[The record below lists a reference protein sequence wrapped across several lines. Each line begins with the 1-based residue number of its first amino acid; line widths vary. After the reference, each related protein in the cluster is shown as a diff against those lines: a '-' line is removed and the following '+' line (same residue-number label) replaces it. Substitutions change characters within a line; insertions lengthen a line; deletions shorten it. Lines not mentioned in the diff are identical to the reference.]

1 MASAAANDF
10 IGIAE
15 SVRWVRAEGAEPE
28 PPVGFG
34 PGQFTL
40 PEHYVKPLERSHPH
54 ERDSDILFKEKPH
67 IYMGPLNAAFRHSV
81 THYAHL
87 HSTPFVEKEAYRKMC
102 NSFREAWPRKKYA
115 LGVEAII
122 TEGQLS
128 EGGNVIAVEN
138 GATIFASEV
147 PAGPDRAKW
156 IHNQAR
162 RKYKGGALEFFRFE
176 RAMTMQEVFD
186 SWELNRTVASNKG
199 THSHHMLELWAN
211 SLPSRVSEPETQ
223 NGIRFIAEQLAPLKA
238 KAFRTEWEIYNDYV
252 AGSIDLVLILP
263 DGSLIVCDWKRA
275 TKHDVWHPYNTMMKA
290 PFGHLD
296 DTPVAGFALQLGLY
310 KYILE
315 HSYGYKVAGL
325 VLCGVE
331 PDNVFS

>member
-1 MASAAANDF
+1 M
-10 IGIAE
+10 
-15 SVRWVRAEGAEPE
+15 
-28 PPVGFG
+28 
-34 PGQFTL
+34 
-40 PEHYVKPLERSHPH
+40 
-54 ERDSDILFKEKPH
+54 
-67 IYMGPLNAAFRHSV
+67 
-81 THYAHL
+81 
-87 HSTPFVEKEAYRKMC
+87 
-102 NSFREAWPRKKYA
+102 
-115 LGVEAII
+115 
-122 TEGQLS
+122 
-128 EGGNVIAVEN
+128 
-138 GATIFASEV
+138 
-147 PAGPDRAKW
+147 
-156 IHNQAR
+156 
-162 RKYKGGALEFFRFE
+162 
-176 RAMTMQEVFD
+176 
-186 SWELNRTVASNKG
+186 
-199 THSHHMLELWAN
+199 
-211 SLPSRVSEPETQ
+211 SEPETQ

-331 PDNVFS
+331 PDNVFSSWVPYLDVEVEYLVSLMKERRGKEVRCEHEFPDAQRCELTKLIAWEPMRIRRPDGTLSAEVYDRPQALGHFDGEEGITLEKDADLETAVNTMLNRVSSAPNAAMQRLLSRPKWRSFVPQHGFTRLQDVPAAQDIS